1 MKLSTRARYALRLMI
16 DLASVDRGRNPVKL
30 KDIAERQNIS
40 RRYLEQLAQNLKRAN
55 LLIVTCGRGGGYRL
69 RLPPDQI
76 SVLDVVEATLGPIN
90 IVDCVS
96 NAEVCSRSADCPSR
110 VMWVKLNRH
119 VEQILSEHT
128 LADLAELGS
137 RSKELPGV
145 SSAGG
150 CPDMVVGEV

>member
-16 DLASVDRGRNPVKL
+16 DLASAESGHKPVKL
-30 KDIAERQNIS
+30 KDIARRQNIS

-76 SVLDVVEATLGPIN
+76 SALDIVEATLGPIN

-96 NAEVCSRSADCPSR
+96 NQEVCTRSATCPSR
-110 VMWVKLNRH
+110 WMWVELNQRMEE
-119 VEQILSEHT
+119 VLRQRT
-128 LADLAELGS
+128 LADLVEWGPP
-137 RSKELPGV
+137 PGPPPGRPA
-145 SSAGG
+145 AGG
-150 CPDMVVGEV
+150 CPDMVLGEK